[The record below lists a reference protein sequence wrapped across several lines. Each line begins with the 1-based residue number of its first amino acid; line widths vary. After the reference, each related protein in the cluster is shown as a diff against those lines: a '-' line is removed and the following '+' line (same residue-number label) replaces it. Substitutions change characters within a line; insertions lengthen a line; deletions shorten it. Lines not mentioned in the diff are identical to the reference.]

1 MKPRILLSTSNNN
14 KTQFYIESITECGGE
29 AFGGYLPPVSTD
41 FDALLLCGGSDV
53 HPNRY
58 GEEINGSRNIDI
70 ARDAI
75 ELELFERFM
84 AQGKPIFGICRGYQ
98 VINIALG
105 GALHQDIPEAEKHIS
120 IDGVMQMHRVVSD
133 GKSFLS
139 DIYGDEYP
147 VNTSHH
153 QAVSTLGR
161 SLRSIAYS
169 RDDGYCEAI
178 IHESLPIF
186 GVQWH
191 PERMSFSMRREDTV
205 DGRYI
210 FEYFLNQCK

>member
-1 MKPRILLSTSNNN
+1 MKPKILLSTSDNN
-14 KTQFYIESITECGGE
+14 KTQFYIKAITECGGE
-29 AFGGYLPPVSTD
+29 AFGGYLPPISTD

-53 HPNRY
+53 HPDRF

-70 ARDAI
+70 ARDEV
-75 ELELFERFM
+75 ELRLFNLFM
-84 AQGKPIFGICRGYQ
+84 EQKKPIFGICRGHQ

-105 GALHQDIPEAEKHIS
+105 GSLFQDIPESPKHVS
-120 IDGVMQMHRVVSD
+120 IDGVMQMHHVISD
-133 GKSFLS
+133 GESFLS
-139 DIYGDEYP
+139 ELYGAKFP

-153 QAVSTLGR
+153 QAVSNLGQG
-161 SLRSIAYS
+161 LRSIAHS
-169 RDDGYCEAI
+169 AEDGYCEAI

-210 FEYFLNQCK
+210 FEHFLNLCK